1 LISRLPH
8 GCRTTLGLG
17 PDELAAHLDSAIA
30 RIKVSMSKSLGAFA
44 EIGREL
50 KHINE
55 NELFLARYP
64 TFMEFVH
71 AELGISWQKAYWFIR
86 VHHRLEQLKAQL
98 PGVEDLP
105 SEEGHM
111 RLLDKVP
118 DELLGAQWER
128 VVSLHQPEKLY
139 SKQARYAF

>member
-1 LISRLPH
+1 
-8 GCRTTLGLG
+8 
-17 PDELAAHLDSAIA
+17 
-30 RIKVSMSKSLGAFA
+30 
-44 EIGREL
+44 
-50 KHINE
+50 
-55 NELFLARYP
+55 
-64 TFMEFVH
+64 VH